1 MDSATFLN
9 SSNSVNNHLL
19 NHAFYPEYSFLVDV
33 LRHLHCGNTIKG
45 KQPDVSPSDVI
56 HYEKKIK
63 RKRRGV
69 MENIVS
75 AYSKVFTKGYVSIHC

>member
-9 SSNSVNNHLL
+9 SSNSVHNHMLDHGL
-19 NHAFYPEYSFLVDV
+19 NPEYSFLVDV
-33 LRHLHCGNTIKG
+33 LRHLHCGNMIKG
-45 KQPDVSPSDVI
+45 RQPDVGPLDAI
-56 HYEKKIK
+56 NYEEKIK

-75 AYSKVFTKGYVSIHC
+75 AYSKVFTKGYLSIHC